1 MHEQILIE
9 ENAHFLVQKKDIVER
24 YAEEKKKQGYKVKI
38 VETEPIG
45 YIVSSYLWIGFE
57 N

>member
-9 ENAHFLVQKKDIVER
+9 ENAHFLVQKKGIVEK

-45 YIVSSYLWIGFE
+45 YIVSSYLWIGFD